1 MGADGAATLVSAGG
15 VPTIT
20 QPTTKLHILQ
30 GTIIMGVSGQVGLAQ
45 LYCDQVGKLWEGNKL
60 GQGTS
65 LPDVQRLLHKA
76 IGQDAQPAVA
86 GAAASVALLGNAIA
100 AQLAI
105 TQSLVAVPVGGF
117 KGRPELIQCN
127 HFGMAEAAN
136 DDLPY
141 VAIGSGQGLADPFL
155 VFLRR
160 IFWQN
165 ALPKIADGVFATL
178 WTLVHSTSVAPGG
191 VAEPFQIAVL
201 GGRANKMSAKEL
213 SLEEI
218 KEHRQ
223 HISEAED
230 HLKSF
235 GENPQGIPASSP
247 KVPTP
252 PS

>member
-20 QPTTKLHILQ
+20 QPITKLHILQ
-30 GTIIMGVSGQVGLAQ
+30 GTVIMGVSGQVGLAQ
-45 LYCDQVGKLWEGNKL
+45 LYCDRVGKLWEGNQL

-76 IGQDAQPAVA
+76 IGQDAQTAVA
-86 GAAASVALLGNAIA
+86 DAAASVPLMGNAIA
-100 AQLAI
+100 SQLAI

-127 HFGMAEAAN
+127 HVGMAEAAN

-141 VAIGSGQGLADPFL
+141 
-155 VFLRR
+155 
-160 IFWQN
+160 
-165 ALPKIADGVFATL
+165 KT
-178 WTLVHSTSVAPGG
+178 
-191 VAEPFQIAVL
+191 
-201 GGRANKMSAKEL
+201 SAKEL
-213 SLEEI
+213 SQEEI

-223 HISEAED
+223 HIAEAED

-247 KVPTP
+247 KAPTP